1 MAPDFNL
8 KPHPLVPNVAKGLEQ
23 AGVDLQTAAD
33 ELLAAE
39 AKLEERQQPGAKPV
53 KAKPPTGDAK
63 DALGLAATGD
73 VPELV
78 TFAGYLGAT
87 IPRAGKRW
95 CVLYLDTRLL
105 TWLLLLER
113 GIVFREE
120 HKDDDAACGRRDILW
135 VKADTPVASGNGS
148 LTAEAQFLTGAFAR
162 AGDFDNVQL
171 GAGTA
176 AAATGVFCEARTIGC
191 CRPRTER
198 PRP

>member
-1 MAPDFNL
+1 MAPDLNL
-8 KPHPLVPNVAKGLEQ
+8 KPHPLVPKVAKGLEQ
-23 AGVDLQTAAD
+23 VGVDLQTAAD
-33 ELLAAE
+33 ALLAEQAQLPDDKQE
-39 AKLEERQQPGAKPV
+39 LSTKPV
-53 KAKPPTGDAK
+53 KTKAPTGDAK
-63 DALGLAATGD
+63 DALGLAATAD
-73 VPELV
+73 VPALV

-105 TWLLLLER
+105 TWLLLLED

-120 HKDDDAACGRRDILW
+120 HKDEDAACGKRDVLW

-162 AGDFDNVQL
+162 AGDYDNMQP

-191 CRPRTER
+191 CKGRTER
-198 PRP
+198 WP